1 VLIQRVGVCRD
12 SAHLAMA
19 LCRALCILACYIAGY
34 TVGLMPPNFHGFFEA
49 ALGARWY
56 VCDTTRMAPMN
67 GLARISGG
75 RDAAHG
81 SFASILGAAML
92 HQMTVSAEVWTA
104 KMAEKPGSDTP
115 AIVAASRRRSMPDLT
130 PEGQQHVTELAQRY
144 GVSVDAVMTLLHAL
158 VKGHGTM
165 AQFDHR
171 ELGGRGQWMA
181 GGMVMVGDMWNNA
194 LKTTVDGLCTA
205 LSRLVT
211 PEVFQAQPASSH
223 RQSQRG
229 PHQQR
234 GGVSPPDHGRTPA
247 AVSVFVPSSSGGSE
261 EEWWPADLGAP
272 TTSGSQHT
280 MRYAYFPAK
289 RRLAVAVHGQVT
301 VYDTLDHHVSGVSQQ
316 QGAGS
321 SCTFT
326 SQYGVVALHTLPI
339 IASNCPASASPAPT
353 VSADG
358 PAVDMAGST
367 SRPSP
372 WPPVADAA
380 AAQPMD
386 IFAALERLAELQ
398 RRGILSEEEFTTKKA
413 ELLRRL

>member
-1 VLIQRVGVCRD
+1 MD
-12 SAHLAMA
+12 SL
-19 LCRALCILACYIAGY
+19 
-34 TVGLMPPNFHGFFEA
+34 V
-49 ALGARWY
+49 
-56 VCDTTRMAPMN
+56 
-67 GLARISGG
+67 RIGTG
-75 RDAAHG
+75 R
-81 SFASILGAAML
+81 
-92 HQMTVSAEVWTA
+92 
-104 KMAEKPGSDTP
+104 DTP
-115 AIVAASRRRSMPDLT
+115 AIATESRRRSMPELT
-130 PEGQQHVTELAQRY
+130 SEGQQHVTELAQRY
-144 GVSVDAVMTLLHAL
+144 GVSVDAVMTLLHAM

-223 RQSQRG
+223 RQSQRV

-234 GGVSPPDHGRTPA
+234 GGVSHPDSGRTPA
-247 AVSVFVPSSSGGSE
+247 AVSVFVPSSAGGSA

-272 TTSGSQHT
+272 TTSGAQNT

-321 SCTFT
+321 SCTFS

-339 IASNCPASASPAPT
+339 MASNRPEAASSAPTRTPSAPT
-353 VSADG
+353 VSADR

-367 SRPSP
+367 SRTSPS
-372 WPPVADAA
+372 PPVADAA

-398 RRGILSEEEFTTKKA
+398 HKGILSEEEFTTKKT

>member
-1 VLIQRVGVCRD
+1 MD
-12 SAHLAMA
+12 SL
-19 LCRALCILACYIAGY
+19 
-34 TVGLMPPNFHGFFEA
+34 V
-49 ALGARWY
+49 
-56 VCDTTRMAPMN
+56 
-67 GLARISGG
+67 RIGTG
-75 RDAAHG
+75 R
-81 SFASILGAAML
+81 
-92 HQMTVSAEVWTA
+92 
-104 KMAEKPGSDTP
+104 DTP
-115 AIVAASRRRSMPDLT
+115 AIATASRRRSMPALT

-144 GVSVDAVMTLLHAL
+144 GVSVDAVMTLLRAL

-211 PEVFQAQPASSH
+211 PEVLQAQPASSH
-223 RQSQRG
+223 RQTQRV

-234 GGVSPPDHGRTPA
+234 GGVSHPDSGRTPA
-247 AVSVFVPSSSGGSE
+247 AVSVFVPSSSGGSAE
-261 EEWWPADLGAP
+261 AWWPADLGAP
-272 TTSGSQHT
+272 TTSGAQNT

-326 SQYGVVALHTLPI
+326 SQYGVVALDTLPI
-339 IASNCPASASPAPT
+339 IASNRPEAASPAPT
-353 VSADG
+353 VSADR

-367 SRPSP
+367 SRNSPS
-372 WPPVADAA
+372 PPVADAA

-398 RRGILSEEEFTTKKA
+398 HRGILSEEEFTTKKA

>member
-1 VLIQRVGVCRD
+1 
-12 SAHLAMA
+12 
-19 LCRALCILACYIAGY
+19 
-34 TVGLMPPNFHGFFEA
+34 MPE
-49 ALGARWY
+49 
-56 VCDTTRMAPMN
+56 
-67 GLARISGG
+67 
-75 RDAAHG
+75 
-81 SFASILGAAML
+81 
-92 HQMTVSAEVWTA
+92 
-104 KMAEKPGSDTP
+104 
-115 AIVAASRRRSMPDLT
+115 LT
-130 PEGQQHVTELAQRY
+130 PEGQQHVTALAQRY

-158 VKGHGTM
+158 VQGHGTM

-205 LSRLVT
+205 LACLVT
-211 PEVFQAQPASSH
+211 PEVVQAQPASSH
-223 RQSQRG
+223 RQSQCE

-234 GGVSPPDHGRTPA
+234 GGVSRPDSGRTPA
-247 AVSVFVPSSSGGSE
+247 AVSVFVPSSVGGSE
-261 EEWWPADLGAP
+261 AAWWPADLGAP

-301 VYDTLDHHVSGVSQQ
+301 VYDTLDHHVSGVSQH

-339 IASNCPASASPAPT
+339 MASNCPEARSPALTPDAWAPT
-353 VSADG
+353 VSADRPVG
-358 PAVDMAGST
+358 DMAGST
-367 SRPSP
+367 SRPSST
-372 WPPVADAA
+372 PPVADAA
-380 AAQPMD
+380 VAQPMD
-386 IFAALERLAELQ
+386 IFAALERLAALQ
-398 RRGILSEEEFTTKKA
+398 RRGILSEEECTTKKA